1 MSPLALPNDAAARDG
16 VFVPPIS
23 LKGDVT
29 MATQQSTGPRVGP
42 HGMAMGITVT
52 AAVIL
57 MIAGVFGMI
66 QGIVGVFAS
75 DFYVVTQKWLFEL
88 DPTVW
93 GWGQI
98 VIGVIAFGAGLGL
111 FFGKVWAQAVAIIV
125 AAFSIL
131 ANFTW
136 LPYYPIWAVLVIAFD
151 VFVIWAV
158 SAHGSDFRSS

>member
-1 MSPLALPNDAAARDG
+1 
-16 VFVPPIS
+16 
-23 LKGDVT
+23 
-29 MATQQSTGPRVGP
+29 
-42 HGMAMGITVT
+42 MAMGITVT

-98 VIGVIAFGAGLGL
+98 VVGVIAFGAGLGL